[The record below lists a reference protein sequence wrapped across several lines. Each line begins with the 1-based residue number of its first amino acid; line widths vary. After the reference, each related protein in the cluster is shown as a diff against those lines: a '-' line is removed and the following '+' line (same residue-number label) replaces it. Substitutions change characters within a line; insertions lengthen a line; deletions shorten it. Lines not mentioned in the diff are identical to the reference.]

1 MQKNISKRF
10 IHPLLGTFL
19 ALLVI
24 GLQHCE
30 MYSEETYELSAM
42 EEAACELLN
51 DTLSVDVLAAD
62 LRVLGPE
69 WKGSNIDAALTSAA
83 RIGATWMDADFLIEP
98 DVFVFVD
105 GADTLAALRFLSHVY
120 DSDTDQVDSIRL
132 VYKYNAVGDPN
143 LAGLDL
149 DTLLITGTES
159 TIYYLN
165 FAQGPVGSS
174 DVWHISI
181 DGANVIQSQTTRVNR
196 MEDVTL
202 VSVNTAPAGNY
213 LADGSGYALAVE
225 TLEADSI
232 YLMHSDSLNIVEME
246 NGDEAGYLLWDRS
259 GLSNGMTT
267 LHANDYMSIS
277 IWDEAGMRV
286 EPMDMSISME
296 LIAYCPDVRT
306 MSKYELGAETYLIQ
320 FLPNEAMASPTF
332 HLALLEGN

>member
-10 IHPLLGTFL
+10 IRPFLGTFL

-30 MYSEETYELSAM
+30 MYSEETYEMSAM

-51 DTLSVDVLAAD
+51 DTLSVDVMAAD

-69 WKGSNIDAALTSAA
+69 WTGSNIDAALASTA

-120 DSDTDQVDSIRL
+120 DSETDQVDSIRL

-159 TIYYLN
+159 AVFYLN
-165 FAQGPVGSS
+165 FSQGPVGSS
-174 DVWHISI
+174 DVWHLSI
-181 DGANVIQSQTTRVNR
+181 DGTSIIQSQTTRVHR
-196 MEDVTL
+196 LEDVTL
-202 VSVNTAPAGNY
+202 ASVTVAPTGTY
-213 LADGSGYALAVE
+213 LADGSGHTLAIE

-232 YLMHSDSLNIVEME
+232 YLMYPDSLQIVEIE
-246 NGDEAGYLLWDRS
+246 NISEAGYLLWDRS
-259 GLSNGMTT
+259 SLGSGEITF
-267 LHANDYMSIS
+267 HASDYMSIS
-277 IWDEAGMRV
+277 VWDEAGMEI
-286 EPMDMSISME
+286 EPLDMSISME

-306 MSKYELGAETYLIQ
+306 MNKYELTAETYLIQ